1 MSSSRPSILTR
12 LAADPQ
18 YFTHTLPCFTHSLLL
33 CHRVTGF
40 STQPESWRRES
51 TVRGSHST
59 SISLSYRRTSSPS
72 ADSPFHGEVTPTNLS
87 ALGRTWWPT
96 LTWTL
101 NGVTATNLYQHSVS
115 HGESLSHG
123 ALYGVTPTNLYQHSV
138 SHSESLSHGA
148 LYGVTPT
155 NLYQHSVSHGESLS
169 HGALYGVT
177 PTNLYQHSV
186 SHGESLSHGALYGV
200 TPANLYQHSVTT
212 LPWRANSHPSLSAL
226 CHAWWT
232 AHTWWLALP
241 WSTLWGNPDPSLSGL
256 LSHIMTHSYVEHS
269 LYIRTLSCM
278 LTHSPM

>member
-138 SHSESLSHGA
+138 SH
-148 LYGVTPT
+148 
-155 NLYQHSVSHGESLS
+155 
-169 HGALYGVT
+169 
-177 PTNLYQHSV
+177 
-186 SHGESLSHGALYGV
+186 GESLSHGALYGV